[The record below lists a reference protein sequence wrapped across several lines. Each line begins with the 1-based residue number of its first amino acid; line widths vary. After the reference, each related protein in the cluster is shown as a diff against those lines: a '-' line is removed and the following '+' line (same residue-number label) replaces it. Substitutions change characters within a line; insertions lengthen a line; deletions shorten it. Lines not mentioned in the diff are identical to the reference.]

1 MLVHRVAY
9 TMENDIN
16 KPYKICDLNRDKKK
30 GVVASSLE
38 DLLTKVPEK
47 LGLPS
52 ENLTVVLECDGTEVD
67 DEEYF
72 STLDPDTSLMILHGN
87 EKWSPN
93 MPKCQVSLDQ
103 TDDVALDDK
112 EQVASLVGRLQ
123 HNLCH
128 ISLLGGQD
136 LELLSDMD
144 PDSLADIVTDRDNR
158 IILEHIK
165 EASGRYVH
173 FNFTLKF
180 YKLSY
185 YLQRPPVNIH
195 RFHKG
200 FSYNDIFCQI
210 NCH

>member
-1 MLVHRVAY
+1 
-9 TMENDIN
+9 MENDIN

-103 TDDVALDDK
+103 TDDIALGGK
-112 EQVASLVGRLQ
+112 EQVANLVGRLQ

-173 FNFTLKF
+173 RSCT
-180 YKLSY
+180 
-185 YLQRPPVNIH
+185 
-195 RFHKG
+195 
-200 FSYNDIFCQI
+200 
-210 NCH
+210 

>member
-1 MLVHRVAY
+1 
-9 TMENDIN
+9 MEDNIN
-16 KPYKICDLNRDKKK
+16 KPYKICDMNREKKK
-30 GVVASSLE
+30 GIVASSLE
-38 DLLTKVPEK
+38 DLIGKVPEK
-47 LGLPS
+47 LGLPP

-72 STLDPDTSLMILHGN
+72 STLDPDTALMILHGN

-103 TDDVALDDK
+103 TDEVSIGEK
-112 EQVASLVGRLQ
+112 GQVASLVGRLQ

-165 EASGRYVH
+165 EASGRILLEKRQAQDAMEL
-173 FNFTLKF
+173 LKL
-180 YKLSY
+180 YHQSVANGAEDVS
-185 YLQRPPVNIH
+185 PPSQETV
-195 RFHKG
+195 
-200 FSYNDIFCQI
+200 
-210 NCH
+210 

>member
-1 MLVHRVAY
+1 MLLLVHRVAY

-103 TDDVALDDK
+103 TDDIALGDK

-165 EASGRYVH
+165 EASGRYA
-173 FNFTLKF
+173 
-180 YKLSY
+180 
-185 YLQRPPVNIH
+185 YLVIPT
-195 RFHKG
+195 
-200 FSYNDIFCQI
+200 
-210 NCH
+210 

>member
-1 MLVHRVAY
+1 MYIKTSNFSYLFVLLSVHRVVY

-103 TDDVALDDK
+103 TDDIALGDK
-112 EQVASLVGRLQ
+112 EQVANLVGRLQ

-165 EASGRYVH
+165 EASGRYVY
-173 FNFTLKF
+173 FLPKDIQ
-180 YKLSY
+180 LCQ
-185 YLQRPPVNIH
+185 QRPYEDKFNTCSILL
-195 RFHKG
+195 
-200 FSYNDIFCQI
+200 Y
-210 NCH
+210 

>member
-1 MLVHRVAY
+1 
-9 TMENDIN
+9 MEDDIN
-16 KPYKICDLNRDKKK
+16 KPYKICDVNREKKK
-30 GVVASSLE
+30 GIVATSLE
-38 DLLTKVPEK
+38 DLINKVPDK
-47 LGLPS
+47 LGLPA
-52 ENLTVVLECDGTEVD
+52 EHLTVVLECDGTEVD

-87 EKWSPN
+87 EKWAPN

-103 TDDVALDDK
+103 TDDVAFGDK
-112 EQVASLVGRLQ
+112 AQVANLVGRLQ

-165 EASGRYVH
+165 EASGRILLEKRQAQDAMEL
-173 FNFTLKF
+173 LKL
-180 YKLSY
+180 YHQSVSNGAEDVS
-185 YLQRPPVNIH
+185 PPSQERV
-195 RFHKG
+195 
-200 FSYNDIFCQI
+200 
-210 NCH
+210 

>member
-1 MLVHRVAY
+1 
-9 TMENDIN
+9 MENDIN
-16 KPYKICDLNRDKKK
+16 KPYKICDVNREKKK
-30 GVVASSLE
+30 GIVAMSLE
-38 DLLTKVPEK
+38 DLLIKVPEK
-47 LGLPS
+47 LGMPS
-52 ENLTVVLECDGTEVD
+52 ENLTVVLESDGTEVD

-87 EKWSPN
+87 EKWVPN

-103 TDDVALDDK
+103 TDDIALGDK

-165 EASGRYVH
+165 EASGRILLEERQAQDAMEL
-173 FNFTLKF
+173 LKL
-180 YKLSY
+180 YHQSVSNGPEDVSSPK
-185 YLQRPPVNIH
+185 QERV
-195 RFHKG
+195 
-200 FSYNDIFCQI
+200 
-210 NCH
+210 

>member
-1 MLVHRVAY
+1 
-9 TMENDIN
+9 MENDIN
-16 KPYKICDLNRDKKK
+16 KPYKICDVNREKKK
-30 GVVASSLE
+30 GMVASSLE
-38 DLLTKVPEK
+38 DLLAKVPEK

-72 STLDPDTSLMILHGN
+72 STLDPDTALMILHGN
-87 EKWSPN
+87 EKWTPN

-103 TDDVALDDK
+103 TDDVALGEK
-112 EQVASLVGRLQ
+112 GQVANLVGRLQ

-165 EASGRYVH
+165 EASGRILLEKRQAQDAMEL
-173 FNFTLKF
+173 LKL
-180 YKLSY
+180 YHQSVANGNEDVSPTT
-185 YLQRPPVNIH
+185 QDRI
-195 RFHKG
+195 
-200 FSYNDIFCQI
+200 
-210 NCH
+210 